1 MEEGKVL
8 TVDQIAKNL
17 SSEVFGQPIYKC
29 KIVFLDVDRK
39 SDGYVPMHRFSA
51 NYHDYAVRDDGISY
65 LPEEAY
71 SALNGAV
78 SYISRPKTKK
88 QAQEGVDVDDPNDR
102 YEKVKVKRFDV
113 TVLDII
119 KLVTD
124 EKGNRRFVSSNEQV
138 TEEENIAT
146 KKVIEI
152 KVRQEMEENFAE
164 ERLAYAEKIK
174 ALEAKLLDAAPA
186 EDIDELIKDE

>member
-1 MEEGKVL
+1 MGDNTVL
-8 TVDQIAKNL
+8 TAELIAKGL

-39 SDGYVPMHRFSA
+39 SEGYIPSHKFSA
-51 NYHDYAVRDDGISY
+51 NFHDYSVADDSIAY

-71 SALNGAV
+71 FALNGAV
-78 SYISRPKTKK
+78 SYISRPRTKK
-88 QAQEGVDVDDPNDR
+88 QAQEGVNVDDPNDS

-124 EKGNRRFVSSNEQV
+124 EKGNRRFVSSNEEV
-138 TEEENIAT
+138 SEEELVAT
-146 KKVIEI
+146 KKEIEI
-152 KVRQEMEENFAE
+152 RVKHEMEEEFAE
-164 ERLAYAEKIK
+164 ERLAYDAKIK
-174 ALEAKLLDAAPA
+174 ALEAKLEAATPA
-186 EDIDELIKDE
+186 EDIDELIKDV